1 MLYTESAEEKANRII
16 QEGVS
21 DIDGLSSHYADIPNE
36 VIKRTASGTPL
47 TILYVSKSEWAKRD
61 RKATRNSF
69 LSPLLRAF
77 NMEIIIFDYEVLK
90 TTEGFQKAHE
100 ALVDT
105 YKKAIR
111 GKLDIKSIISSMYY
125 SPING
130 VYLSQEM
137 VNFVDN
143 LGKLGDKKVSL
154 LDPLSTYMALIRWE
168 SLGKTEI
175 LTDKILEGL
184 YEIEDTVSDL
194 NDFKKDFLLHLKR
207 GGMDTSIVDYVS
219 FDIEAT
225 GLKLYND
232 EVISVSF
239 TIVYTKKS
247 GRYPHG
253 HPSDLLTDA
262 LTHKTGI
269 EESKYMKV
277 HDVKIELAKDT
288 LVAYFKNKDGKAFTL
303 EILKMLKDLGIK
315 VIGHNIYQF
324 DIPMLSSS
332 MKDNLTIADILTR
345 GKFADTMVMAYSE
358 LNSIN
363 RPKLGLKPLSLYW
376 AGNYDGDIDVTNL
389 VNEFSFNVARYN
401 AMDTI
406 ATVGIYERFNKAIT
420 YEIQGLKY
428 HPEYLG
434 SYESRVRYFNNS
446 QKVGRMLSLM
456 KLSGMPVAPKE
467 YMDKEIKKL
476 ERSLAVLEHKL
487 KEAEV
492 IKKAEEVL
500 TKEAYK
506 KDNAKRKNKLTFEEY
521 IERKGTTKFNFNSTT
536 HKRQLFFNTMNFPKS
551 LVEKTNAGQPSTGKE
566 AINTLI
572 EYVEA
577 NQENEDTVFDKELVE
592 YMGLIKEYL
601 QKDKLLNAYMK
612 PINEKAIVIPSGYP
626 GDIVKDRTLHT
637 NFKQTSV
644 MTGRLS
650 TSEGVNFLALPA
662 HGDMGTAVKKS
673 FQAPKGW
680 VFFASDYS
688 ALESRLLANESED
701 EEQAKPFVMGIDGHS
716 LNTIAYFPDKMPDVV
731 KRVEEAKTP
740 EEYRE
745 AVNSVKTL
753 YPELRQESKPYTFG
767 FSYGAGAK
775 KYGQELYDRFWG
787 LYKKTADYYRGIEI
801 KAKYTGYVISK
812 ISGLSL
818 ECSDINNPR
827 LERYEVEAIKRKV
840 GNFTIQS
847 GNFLLLQAMADFVFD
862 YLIPRGYLFSK
873 VKIIN
878 SIHDACYM
886 LVREDPALI
895 AEVNNKWVELASRDY
910 KENQLVKLEISADI
924 GYDWK
929 NVEELP
935 MVATPEQVNEV
946 LATKERITDG

>member
-1 MLYTESAEEKANRII
+1 MINRETTTARANRII
-16 QEGVS
+16 QEGVNG
-21 DIDGLSSHYADIPNE
+21 IKGFSSHYAETPEE

-47 TILYVSKSEWAKRD
+47 TILYVSKSEWNKRD
-61 RKATRNSF
+61 KKITRNSF

-77 NMEIIIFDYEVLK
+77 NMEIIIFDYDELGLVDD
-90 TTEGFQKAHE
+90 FQKSHK
-100 ALVDT
+100 ALVGIYED
-105 YKKAIR
+105 AIG
-111 GKLDIKSIISSMYY
+111 GKCNVKSIISNAYY
-125 SPING
+125 SLIPD
-130 VYLSQEM
+130 VCFSSEM
-137 VNFVDN
+137 VKFVEN
-143 LGKLGDKKVSL
+143 LSKLGDKKASL
-154 LDPLSTYMALIRWE
+154 LDPLATYIALIRWE
-168 SLGKTEI
+168 SLGRLEV

-184 YEIEDTVSDL
+184 YEIEDTVNGLS
-194 NDFKKDFLLHLKR
+194 DFKKDFLLHLKR
-207 GGMDTSIVDYVS
+207 GGLDTSIVDYVA

-225 GLKLYND
+225 GLKLYQD

-239 TIVYTKKS
+239 TIVYTKES

-262 LTHKTGI
+262 LTHKLGI
-269 EESKYMKV
+269 NEDKYMKV

-303 EILKMLKDLGIK
+303 EVLNMLKDLGIK
-315 VIGHNIYQF
+315 VVGHNIYQF

-332 MKDNLTIADILTR
+332 MKDNLVISDILAR

-376 AGNYDGDIDVTNL
+376 VGSYDEDIDVSNL

-406 ATVGIYERFNKAIT
+406 ATVGVYERFNKVIVD
-420 YEIQGLKY
+420 EIQGLKY
-428 HPEYLG
+428 QPEYLG
-434 SYESRVRYFNNS
+434 SYRSRVRYFNNS

-476 ERSLAVLEHKL
+476 ERSIAVLEHKL

-492 IKKAEEVL
+492 IKKAEKVL
-500 TKEAYK
+500 TKEAFR

-521 IERKGTTKFNFNSTT
+521 LERKGTVKFNFNSTT
-536 HKRQLFFNTMNFPKS
+536 HKRQLFFKIMNFPIS

-577 NQENEDTVFDKELVE
+577 NQGDKDTTFDKDLVE

-612 PINEKAIVIPSGYP
+612 PINEKAIVIPSGYT
-626 GDIVKDRTLHT
+626 GNITKDRTLHT

-662 HGDMGTAVKKS
+662 HGEMGTAVKKA

-688 ALESRLLANESED
+688 ALESRLLANESGD

-716 LNTIAYFPDKMPDVV
+716 LNTLAYFPDKMPDVV
-731 KRVEEAKTP
+731 KKVEEAKTP

-753 YPELRQESKPYTFG
+753 YPDLRQESKPYTFG
-767 FSYGAGAK
+767 FSYGAGEN
-775 KYGQELYDRFWG
+775 KYGKELYDRFWK
-787 LYKKTADYYRGIEI
+787 LYKKTAEYYKGIE
-801 KAKYTGYVISK
+801 KDAKYTGYVISK

-827 LERYEVEAIKRKV
+827 LKRYEVEAIKRKV

-862 YLIPRGYLFSK
+862 YLIPRNYLFSK

-935 MVATPEQVNEV
+935 MVATPEQVSEV
-946 LATKERITDG
+946 LATKERITDV